1 MTLVKPFA
9 ITSSAA
15 VTAVLRKPARVEK
28 ISLSS
33 ELDGERHSAPQ
44 QDDFASAKAARV
56 SLFHNRTA
64 EPVVERDELRLVPAF
79 VTQILA
85 QMAGRMEA
93 DTALALLAYRN
104 SASEIVPAYDADA

>member
-15 VTAVLRKPARVEK
+15 VPAVMRKLARVEK

-44 QDDFASAKAARV
+44 QDDFASAKAARA
-56 SLFHNRTA
+56 SLFHNRTM
-64 EPVVERDELRLVPAF
+64 EPVLERDDLRLVPAF

-85 QMAGRMEA
+85 QVAGSSGS
-93 DTALALLAYRN
+93 DTVSALLAYRN
-104 SASEIVPAYDADA
+104 SISEITPVYDADA

>member
-9 ITSSAA
+9 ITFSAA
-15 VTAVLRKPARVEK
+15 VPAVSRKPARVEK

-44 QDDFASAKAARV
+44 QDDFASAKAARA
-56 SLFHNRTA
+56 SLFHNRTTQII
-64 EPVVERDELRLVPAF
+64 PERDDLRLVPAF

-85 QMAGRMEA
+85 QMAGRPGSDA
-93 DTALALLAYRN
+93 ASALFAYRN
-104 SASEIVPAYDADA
+104 SVSEIMPVYDADA